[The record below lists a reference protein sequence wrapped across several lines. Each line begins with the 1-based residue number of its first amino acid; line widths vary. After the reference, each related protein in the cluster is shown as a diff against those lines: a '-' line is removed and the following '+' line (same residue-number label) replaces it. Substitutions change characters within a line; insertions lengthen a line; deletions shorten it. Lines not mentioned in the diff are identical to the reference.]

1 VAAAQVANI
10 PAPPQDGLGSLRPP
24 DGFPWAYCPDLKA
37 GKVLKYKMNDQDA
50 QMPGQPA
57 QDMPAG

>member
-1 VAAAQVANI
+1 MAAAQVANI

-37 GKVLKYKMNDQDA
+37 GKVLKYKMND
-50 QMPGQPA
+50 
-57 QDMPAG
+57 